1 MITLTITTTMRV
13 MKTTTTITNKDEN
26 SLLIRALNSPRLSPP
41 LSPTNHQRQL
51 PPPTT
56 TTTTTTTLPSPPP
69 TGPQII
75 KNSLCFHVHAHQWP
89 PPLSMI
95 VLEPP
100 VAKNWSLSFLQYLYQ
115 YLTQWLNLM
124 IYHYWQHDNPDHHH
138 KIIWYHRAVLRHPRR
153 HLKQSWHLA
162 NLVINY

>member
-26 SLLIRALNSPRLSPP
+26 SLLIRVLNSPRLSPP

-56 TTTTTTTLPSPPP
+56 TATTTTTLPSPPP

-89 PPLSMI
+89 PPLSLI

-100 VAKNWSLSFLQYLYQ
+100 GQKLISKLFAIS
-115 YLTQWLNLM
+115 M
-124 IYHYWQHDNPDHHH
+124 IDNTMMKMMVYHGWQHENPDHHN
-138 KIIWYHRAVLRHPRR
+138 KIMSYHRAVLRHPRR